1 MIGWLRSASRVW
13 LIALLTAGAPI
24 AAAAHPHVFVVA
36 KAEVLFDA
44 QGRMTD
50 VRHVWQFD
58 PAFSAFATQGLD
70 ANHDGKLSQRE
81 LAGLAKTNVTSLKFY
96 RYFTWLS
103 IGKQQIK
110 LKDPDQYFLHMDN
123 GLLTLFYQLPLAV
136 PTAPGPQMTLEI
148 YDPEYFVAFTF
159 DKKQPIMLYHAP
171 AGCTAQYHPP
181 KPLNASIM
189 MRLSEVPVNQHD
201 LPPALRD
208 AAVGLANVIE
218 MSCPR

>member
-1 MIGWLRSASRVW
+1 MIGRLLSASRVC
-13 LIALLTAGAPI
+13 LAALGLAAIAGQ
-24 AAAAHPHVFVVA
+24 AAAHPHVFVTA

-70 ANHDGKLSQRE
+70 TNHDGKLEPGE
-81 LAGLAKTNVTSLKFY
+81 LKGLAHTNVTSLKYY

-103 IGKQQIK
+103 IGGKQIK
-110 LKDPDQYFLHMDN
+110 LKDPEQYFLRMAG
-123 GLLTLFYQLPLAV
+123 GLLTLYYQLPLAT
-136 PTAPGPQMTLEI
+136 PTRPGPAMTLEI

-159 DKKQPIMLYHAP
+159 DRQQPITLYHAP
-171 AGCTAQYHPP
+171 AGCTAVYHPP
-181 KPLNASIM
+181 KPLSAGIM
-189 MRLSEVPVNQHD
+189 MRLAEIPASQHD

-208 AAVGLANVIE
+208 AAVGLANVIK

>member
-1 MIGWLRSASRVW
+1 MIGRLLSASRTW
-13 LIALLTAGAPI
+13 LAALFAAAIPL
-24 AAAAHPHVFVVA
+24 AAAAHPHVFVQA

-44 QGRMTD
+44 QGRMTY

-70 ANHDGKLSQRE
+70 TNHDGKLSQSE
-81 LAGLAKTNVTSLKFY
+81 LAGLAKTNVTSLKYY

-103 IGKQQIK
+103 VGGKQIK
-110 LKDPDQYFLHMDN
+110 LNDPDQYFLHMYN
-123 GLLTLFYQLPLAV
+123 GLLTLFYQLPLAT
-136 PTAPGPQMTLEI
+136 PTPPGPKMTLEI

-159 DKKQPIMLYHAP
+159 DKTQPITLYHAP

-181 KPLNASIM
+181 KPLSASIM
-189 MRLSEVPVNQHD
+189 MRLSEIPASQHD

-208 AAVGLANVIE
+208 AAVGLANVIT